1 MAHLQS
7 DSSSTISERTE
18 IKKCWFWGNG
28 NNGIPR
34 KNTSEQ
40 ERKPT
45 TNSCKV
51 WCHFRDSNPGH
62 IGGRRVLS
70 PLIHPWFPQQFGRI
84 SVIPLTN
91 STCQP
96 KLAPFSIPLRK
107 WLAHLPKDRLIDVV
121 FQGFASLRL
130 LPLWVTNFANARV
143 LCEVSQCVKGDK
155 ASLSVPCFFLLP
167 RKACYW
173 VMSLLNCESK
183 LKLVENLLCSRLQA
197 LLKCVFF

>member
-1 MAHLQS
+1 MSTKKWLNDNLGVAHLQS
-7 DSSSTISERTE
+7 NSSWTISERTV
-18 IKKCWFWGNG
+18 ITKCWFWGNG
-28 NNGIPR
+28 KNGIPR
-34 KNTSEQ
+34 KNISEQ

-45 TNSCKV
+45 TNPCKV
-51 WCHFRDSNPGH
+51 WRHFRDSNPGH
-62 IGGRRVLS
+62 IGGRR
-70 PLIHPWFPQQFGRI
+70 IC
-84 SVIPLTN
+84 VIPLTN

-96 KLAPFSIPLRK
+96 KLAPFSIPSRK
-107 WLAHLPKDRLIDVV
+107 WLAHLPKDRLIGVV
-121 FQGFASLRL
+121 CQGFASLRL

-183 LKLVENLLCSRLQA
+183 LKLVENVLCSRLQA